1 MKVLLLCNDNPNQ
14 RLLAQRLHGLHSLAA
29 IGIVRIPAP
38 VRRQSFSV
46 RAARALVG
54 LPLRRAWFGMMAEC
68 ARKAPDFP
76 DVPTATHDGV
86 NNITLAEQVAALAPE
101 LVVVSGTDL
110 LKAPLIDAIGRTGR
124 ILNLHTGISPY
135 IKGAPNCTN
144 WALSLGE
151 FDLIGNTVMW
161 LDAGI
166 DTGAIVATERTVLT
180 GRESLTALHIKVM
193 DHAHDLLGRAYRR
206 AIAQVPLP
214 AVGQGEIGKGRL
226 FLSRHWTAARAAAST
241 IHFLTRYAPAALS
254 KPRPVRLIAMD
265 DMGE

>member
-38 VRRQSFSV
+38 VRRQSFGV

-110 LKAPLIDAIGRTGR
+110 LKAPLIERSAGPVGSLISIRGLVPTSRGPPTAQTGPSR
-124 ILNLHTGISPY
+124 WGNLTSSETPSCGSTRESTP
-135 IKGAPNCTN
+135 AR
-144 WALSLGE
+144 LSLPSE
-151 FDLIGNTVMW
+151 LC
-161 LDAGI
+161 
-166 DTGAIVATERTVLT
+166 
-180 GRESLTALHIKVM
+180 
-193 DHAHDLLGRAYRR
+193 
-206 AIAQVPLP
+206 
-214 AVGQGEIGKGRL
+214 
-226 FLSRHWTAARAAAST
+226 
-241 IHFLTRYAPAALS
+241 
-254 KPRPVRLIAMD
+254 
-265 DMGE
+265 